1 MWEQEFCECTGGLS
15 FLLCLLW
22 DDSPCVSYQSSPRK
36 LTSPVV
42 CSVGNWPERS
52 QGAVAVWRRGFLS
65 GLMNLESSIYP
76 DIGKV
81 KVYLSHF

>member
-22 DDSPCVSYQSSPRK
+22 DDSPCVGYQSSPCK

-42 CSVGNWPERS
+42 CNVGNWPERS
-52 QGAVAVWRRGFLS
+52 QGAVAVWCRVFLS
-65 GLMNLESSIYP
+65 GLMNLELCIYP
-76 DIGKV
+76 DIGKA